1 MLSGKLP
8 YGMDVARIRNK
19 KALNR
24 LHYKSIR
31 DSGRTIPVWADE
43 AIRKAIHPV
52 RSQRYK
58 EPAEFIYELRH
69 PNAKY
74 LLNNRP
80 PIMERNPV
88 MIWQGVSLILAVIV
102 VVLLFEKLG

>member
-1 MLSGKLP
+1 M
-8 YGMDVARIRNK
+8 
-19 KALNR
+19 
-24 LHYKSIR
+24 
-31 DSGRTIPVWADE
+31 
-43 AIRKAIHPV
+43 

-80 PIMERNPV
+80 PIMERDPV